1 MLPQAILPQDSSH
14 VFQPGKRQHDV
25 GLEAPV
31 RDDVDVDDL
40 GERLF
45 FLDRV
50 VRCTPR
56 HRHDA
61 RQQPA
66 AGAPAPVPAAAADE
80 QQQPQP
86 QPGPQPQPMPK
97 SSSAAAWQPSAT
109 TSDMTINSLRRELS
123 RRRLP
128 VTGHKEELA
137 ARLATAMAAGTT
149 DLAT

>member
-1 MLPQAILPQDSSH
+1 MSKAKKPAAATDDSVGYAEAVAELEAILEE
-14 VFQPGKRQHDV
+14 
-25 GLEAPV
+25 LES
-31 RDDVDVDDL
+31 DDVDVDDL

-56 HRHDA
+56 HLHDA

-66 AGAPAPVPAAAADE
+66 AGAPGPVPAAAADE

-86 QPGPQPQPMPK
+86 QPGPQPMPK

>member
-1 MLPQAILPQDSSH
+1 MSSSPENDNTMLVWKLLFVMMLTWTILVSAGSFRIGFYVARRGTGTTRGSSL
-14 VFQPGKRQHDV
+14 QPG
-25 GLEAPV
+25 
-31 RDDVDVDDL
+31 
-40 GERLF
+40 
-45 FLDRV
+45 
-50 VRCTPR
+50 
-56 HRHDA
+56 
-61 RQQPA
+61 
-66 AGAPAPVPAAAADE
+66 PVPAAAADE

-86 QPGPQPQPMPK
+86 QPGPQPMPK

-137 ARLATAMAAGTT
+137 ARLVTAMAAGTT